1 MEKGKEPFISQEDS
15 NEIDHKNS
23 PKRNQIVLFV
33 VFLLIVDQF
42 QRERN
47 FSKEQGEGMAEDEYI
62 VTMEHSPAFP
72 LEKKNTYE
80 EGQKI
85 PILNVKG
92 SQNFYHMVNTLKP
105 YMSEKNQYMLS
116 TFEKWKSLAEDLNKL
131 SNFQGNETSLLAKSQ
146 PDTIINFLEDLR
158 PFIHEDYYPQLQQ
171 VSNGIHKML
180 DIHQNI
186 LKLENTLETI
196 NNIPDNN
203 QKINELLHGF
213 EPFMNEIQRKKINQL
228 ESLYRMVD
236 ILKTVSESDI
246 KNMQGD
252 VSKNKPSQSNKD
264 LSTILDLL
272 DMLASS
278 SSKDNTSQEKNSAP
292 TTRID
297 SPEQEKL
304 EASQHLEEPLYE
316 EVFQEDVQTLEQLKK
331 EAKEAEKKQEE

>member
-1 MEKGKEPFISQEDS
+1 
-15 NEIDHKNS
+15 
-23 PKRNQIVLFV
+23 
-33 VFLLIVDQF
+33 
-42 QRERN
+42 
-47 FSKEQGEGMAEDEYI
+47 
-62 VTMEHSPAFP
+62 
-72 LEKKNTYE
+72 
-80 EGQKI
+80 
-85 PILNVKG
+85 
-92 SQNFYHMVNTLKP
+92 
-105 YMSEKNQYMLS
+105 
-116 TFEKWKSLAEDLNKL
+116 
-131 SNFQGNETSLLAKSQ
+131 
-146 PDTIINFLEDLR
+146 
-158 PFIHEDYYPQLQQ
+158 YYPQLQQ

-297 SPEQEKL
+297 SPEQE
-304 EASQHLEEPLYE
+304 
-316 EVFQEDVQTLEQLKK
+316 
-331 EAKEAEKKQEE
+331 